1 MHWSVVAILANL
13 VALLLSTTA
22 ETSHHWTT
30 QDALERGGNTG
41 LPRCPPPLYH
51 SCDVTSLGHTR
62 CTGAWWQY
70 WLTSLPS
77 SSLPQL

>member
-22 ETSHHWTT
+22 VTSHHLIT

-41 LPRCPPPLYH
+41 KPRCTPPLYH
-51 SCDVTSLGHTR
+51 S
-62 CTGAWWQY
+62 
-70 WLTSLPS
+70 
-77 SSLPQL
+77 